1 MLIFSSYKIHIMQE
15 RNDQP
20 SNFTNLVII
29 GLIILSA
36 YLLYS
41 LTLAF
46 YKSHQI
52 DIYIKDFERENN
64 RIEEENKKLIE
75 EFDYVTSDAYIDKI
89 LKQNKGL
96 INPGEEVII
105 IASNIDYLSEEEEFN
120 LSSFGKRDL
129 EKLSNFEKWKVFIF
143 EDNPLR

>member
-1 MLIFSSYKIHIMQE
+1 MQE
-15 RNDQP
+15 KNDQP
-20 SNFTNLVII
+20 SNFTNLIII
-29 GLIILSA
+29 GLILLSA

-52 DIYIKDFERENN
+52 DIYIKDFEKENK

-105 IASNIDYLSEEEEFN
+105 IASSSDLLTEEEEFN
-120 LSSFGKRDL
+120 LSSIGQRDL
-129 EKLSNFEKWKVFIF
+129 NKLSNFDKWKIFIF

>member
-1 MLIFSSYKIHIMQE
+1 MQDK
-15 RNDQP
+15 NDQP
-20 SNFTNLVII
+20 SNFTNFVII

-52 DIYIKDFERENN
+52 DIYIEDF
-64 RIEEENKKLIE
+64 EEENKRIEQENRKLVE
-75 EFDYVTSDAYIDKI
+75 EFDYVTSESYIDKI

-105 IASNIDYLSEEEEFN
+105 ISSKNNNINEDDDLDLETIS
-120 LSSFGKRDL
+120 KKDL
-129 EKLSNFEKWKVFIF
+129 EKLSNFEKWRVFIF
-143 EDNPLR
+143 QDNRFR

>member
-1 MLIFSSYKIHIMQE
+1 MEVK
-15 RNDQP
+15 NDQP
-20 SNFTNLVII
+20 SNLINFVII
-29 GLIILSA
+29 GLIILST

-52 DIYIKDFERENN
+52 DIYIQDFEKENV
-64 RIEEENKKLIE
+64 RIAEENKKLIE

-96 INPGEEVII
+96 INPGEDVVV
-105 IASNIDYLSEEEEFN
+105 IASTPLLGEETNTQASELSTENLENVSNIN
-120 LSSFGKRDL
+120 
-129 EKLSNFEKWKVFIF
+129 KWKMFVF

>member
-1 MLIFSSYKIHIMQE
+1 MQE
-15 RNDQP
+15 KNDQP
-20 SNFTNLVII
+20 SNFTNLIII
-29 GLIILSA
+29 GLILLSA

-52 DIYIKDFERENN
+52 DIYIEDFEDKNI

-96 INPGEEVII
+96 INPGEEVVI
-105 IASNIDYLSEEEEFN
+105 IASNPDSLSEENEFN
-120 LSSFGKRDL
+120 LSSIGKRDL
-129 EKLSNFEKWKVFIF
+129 NKLSNFEKWKVFIF

>member
-1 MLIFSSYKIHIMQE
+1 MQQK
-15 RNDQP
+15 NDQP
-20 SNFTNLVII
+20 SNVTNFVII
-29 GLIILSA
+29 GLILLSA

-52 DIYIKDFERENN
+52 DVYIEDFERENE
-64 RIEEENKKLIE
+64 RIRQENEGLIE
-75 EFDYVTSDAYIDKI
+75 EFDYVTSEAYIDKI

-105 IASNIDYLSEEEEFN
+105 IASNNVNEDEEGLDFD
-120 LSSFGKRDL
+120 SFGKRNLD
-129 EKLSNFEKWKVFIF
+129 KLSNTEKWRVFIF
-143 EDNPLR
+143 EENPLR

>member
-1 MLIFSSYKIHIMQE
+1 MQE
-15 RNDQP
+15 KNDQP
-20 SNFTNLVII
+20 SNFTNLIII

-52 DIYIKDFERENN
+52 DIYINDFEEENT

-89 LKQNKGL
+89 LKQKYYVHITNNN
-96 INPGEEVII
+96 INTIWMVR
-105 IASNIDYLSEEEEFN
+105 LS
-120 LSSFGKRDL
+120 DA
-129 EKLSNFEKWKVFIF
+129 
-143 EDNPLR
+143 

>member
-1 MLIFSSYKIHIMQE
+1 MEGK
-15 RNDQP
+15 NDQP
-20 SNFTNLVII
+20 SNLTNFIII
-29 GLIILSA
+29 GLIILST

-52 DIYIKDFERENN
+52 DIYIEDF
-64 RIEEENKKLIE
+64 EEENERIAEENSKLIE

-96 INPGEEVII
+96 INPGEDMIV
-105 IASNIDYLSEEEEFN
+105 IASTPLLGEEFDIDNYPLSTRN
-120 LSSFGKRDL
+120 LDDA
-129 EKLSNFEKWKVFIF
+129 SNVDKWRIFIF
-143 EDNPLR
+143 EDNPL

>member
-1 MLIFSSYKIHIMQE
+1 MQQN
-15 RNDQP
+15 NDQP
-20 SNFTNLVII
+20 SNFTNFVII

-52 DIYIKDFERENN
+52 DIYIEDFETENQK
-64 RIEEENKKLIE
+64 IEEENNNLIS
-75 EFDYVTSDAYIDKI
+75 EFDYVTSESYIDKI

-96 INPGEEVII
+96 VNPGEEVII
-105 IASNIDYLSEEEEFN
+105 IASNDNQVGEEDN
-120 LSSFGKRDL
+120 LNLDTISKRDL
-129 EKLSNFEKWKVFIF
+129 EVLSNTEKWRVFIF
-143 EDNPLR
+143 EDNPFR

>member
-1 MLIFSSYKIHIMQE
+1 MEKKK
-15 RNDQP
+15 DQP
-20 SNFTNLVII
+20 SNLTNFIII
-29 GLIILSA
+29 GLILLST

-52 DIYIKDFERENN
+52 DIYIEDFEQENH
-64 RIEEENKKLIE
+64 RIAEENRKLVE

-96 INPGEEVII
+96 INPGEDMIV
-105 IASNIDYLSEEEEFN
+105 IASTPLLGEEQAVEEFGNMTRN
-120 LSSFGKRDL
+120 LDGV
-129 EKLSNFEKWKVFIF
+129 SNVDKWKIFIF
-143 EDNPLR
+143 DDNPLR

>member
-1 MLIFSSYKIHIMQE
+1 MEGK
-15 RNDQP
+15 NDQP
-20 SNFTNLVII
+20 SNLTNFIII
-29 GLIILSA
+29 GLIVLST

-52 DIYIKDFERENN
+52 DIYIEDF
-64 RIEEENKKLIE
+64 EEENERIAEENSKLIE

-96 INPGEEVII
+96 INPGEDMIV
-105 IASNIDYLSEEEEFN
+105 IASTPLLGEEVDFDNYPLSTRN
-120 LSSFGKRDL
+120 LDNV
-129 EKLSNFEKWKVFIF
+129 SNMDKWRIFIF
-143 EDNPLR
+143 EDNDFR

>member
-1 MLIFSSYKIHIMQE
+1 MQGQ
-15 RNDQP
+15 NDQP
-20 SNFTNLVII
+20 SNITNFIII

-46 YKSHQI
+46 YNSHQI
-52 DIYIKDFERENN
+52 DKYITDFENENE
-64 RIEEENKKLIE
+64 RIRKENESLIE
-75 EFDYVTSDAYIDKI
+75 EFDYVTSESFIDKI

-96 INPGEEVII
+96 TNPGEEVII
-105 IASNIDYLSEEEEFN
+105 IASNTGVNGDDAEAEFDAY
-120 LSSFGKRDL
+120 GKRNIG
-129 EKLSNFEKWKVFIF
+129 KLSNMEKWKVFIF

>member
-1 MLIFSSYKIHIMQE
+1 MQ
-15 RNDQP
+15 RKNDQP
-20 SNFTNLVII
+20 SNVTNFVII

-52 DIYIKDFERENN
+52 DIYIKDFEEENL
-64 RIEEENKKLIE
+64 RIEEENQKLIG
-75 EFDYVTSDAYIDKI
+75 EFDYVTSESYIDKI

-96 INPGEEVII
+96 INPGEDMII
-105 IASNIDYLSEEEEFN
+105 IAANGLNGEDRDLYDFDL
-120 LSSFGKRDL
+120 FGKRDL
-129 EKLSNFEKWKVFIF
+129 DKLSNMQKWRVFIF

>member
-1 MLIFSSYKIHIMQE
+1 MQE
-15 RNDQP
+15 KNDQP
-20 SNFTNLVII
+20 SSFTNLIII

-52 DIYIKDFERENN
+52 DIYIEDFEEENQ
-64 RIEEENKKLIE
+64 RIEEENRKLVE
-75 EFDYVTSDAYIDKI
+75 EFDYVSSDAYIDKI

-96 INPGEEVII
+96 VNPGEEVII
-105 IASNIDYLSEEEEFN
+105 IASNENQLGEDGNSEFN
-120 LSSFGKRDL
+120 SIGQRDL
-129 EKLSNFEKWKVFIF
+129 DKLSNTEKWRIFIF
-143 EDNPLR
+143 EENPFR

>member
-1 MLIFSSYKIHIMQE
+1 MEVK
-15 RNDQP
+15 NDQP
-20 SNFTNLVII
+20 SNLINFVII
-29 GLIILSA
+29 GLIILST

-52 DIYIKDFERENN
+52 DIYIQDFEKENI
-64 RIEEENKKLIE
+64 RIAEENKKLIE

-96 INPGEEVII
+96 INPGEDVVV
-105 IASNIDYLSEEEEFN
+105 IASTPLLGEETNTQTSELSTENLENVSNIN
-120 LSSFGKRDL
+120 
-129 EKLSNFEKWKVFIF
+129 KWKMFVF

>member
-1 MLIFSSYKIHIMQE
+1 MQDK
-15 RNDQP
+15 NDQP
-20 SNFTNLVII
+20 SNFTNFVII

-52 DIYIKDFERENN
+52 DIYIEDFEEENK
-64 RIEEENKKLIE
+64 RIEEENRKLVE
-75 EFDYVTSDAYIDKI
+75 EFDYVTSESYIDKI

-105 IASNIDYLSEEEEFN
+105 ITSNDNTIREDDDLN
-120 LSSFGKRDL
+120 LETISKKDL
-129 EKLSNFEKWKVFIF
+129 EELSNFEKWRVFIF
-143 EDNPLR
+143 QDNPFR

>member
-1 MLIFSSYKIHIMQE
+1 MQLN
-15 RNDQP
+15 NDQP
-20 SNFTNLVII
+20 SNFTNFVII

-52 DIYIKDFERENN
+52 DIYIEDFEKENQ
-64 RIEEENKKLIE
+64 RIEEENNNLIS
-75 EFDYVTSDAYIDKI
+75 EFDYVTSESYIDKI

-96 INPGEEVII
+96 VNPGEEVII
-105 IASNIDYLSEEEEFN
+105 IASNDNQLGEEDDLN
-120 LSSFGKRDL
+120 LDTISKRDL
-129 EKLSNFEKWKVFIF
+129 EVLSNTEKWRIFIF
-143 EDNPLR
+143 EDNPFR

>member
-1 MLIFSSYKIHIMQE
+1 MQNK
-15 RNDQP
+15 NDQP
-20 SNFTNLVII
+20 SNFTNFVII

-52 DIYIKDFERENN
+52 DIYIEDF
-64 RIEEENKKLIE
+64 EEENKRIEEQNRKLVQ
-75 EFDYVTSDAYIDKI
+75 EFDYVTSESYIDKI

-96 INPGEEVII
+96 VNPGEELII
-105 IASNIDYLSEEEEFN
+105 ISSKNNNINEKDDLDLETIS
-120 LSSFGKRDL
+120 KKDL
-129 EKLSNFEKWKVFIF
+129 EKLSNFEKWRVFIF
-143 EDNPLR
+143 RDNPYR

>member
-1 MLIFSSYKIHIMQE
+1 MEGK
-15 RNDQP
+15 NDQP
-20 SNFTNLVII
+20 SNLTNFIII
-29 GLIILSA
+29 GLIIVST

-52 DIYIKDFERENN
+52 DIYIEDFEQENE
-64 RIEEENKKLIE
+64 RIAEENRKLIE

-96 INPGEEVII
+96 INPGEDMIVIASTPLLGEEVDIDNMPLSNRNLDD
-105 IASNIDYLSEEEEFN
+105 ASNID
-120 LSSFGKRDL
+120 
-129 EKLSNFEKWKVFIF
+129 KWRVFIF

>member
-1 MLIFSSYKIHIMQE
+1 MEGK
-15 RNDQP
+15 NDQP
-20 SNFTNLVII
+20 SNVINFVII
-29 GLIILSA
+29 GLIILST

-52 DIYIKDFERENN
+52 DIYIQDFEKENE
-64 RIEEENKKLIE
+64 RIAEENKKLIE

-96 INPGEEVII
+96 INPGEDVVV
-105 IASNIDYLSEEEEFN
+105 IASTPLLGEETDIDAYQ
-120 LSSFGKRDL
+120 
-129 EKLSNFEKWKVFIF
+129 LSNRNLENVSNVNKWRMFIF